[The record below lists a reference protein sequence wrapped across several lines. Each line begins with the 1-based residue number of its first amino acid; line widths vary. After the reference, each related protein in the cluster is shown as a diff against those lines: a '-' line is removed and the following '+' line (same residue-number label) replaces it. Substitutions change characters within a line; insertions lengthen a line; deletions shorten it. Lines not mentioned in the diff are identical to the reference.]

1 MTFAATGDAPAT
13 IGLVADD
20 FTGAADSAGAFAQ
33 HGWSVHLL
41 VGVASLDRE
50 AAVGAPAV
58 LAIATGSR
66 SMSDADAAD
75 VTARAVDRLAQAGA
89 ERLFVKV
96 DSTMRGPV
104 AAQVK
109 GAMDAWSRWHAN
121 PRALASPAF
130 PAQGRTVVDGIV
142 LVDGTAVR
150 ETASGRDPFAPVAS
164 SHLGE
169 LLPGFLPTLA
179 TPDLSPMPPRTYVD
193 ATSDADLDAV
203 AHLIAQD
210 PAVVAVGSAG
220 LASALA
226 RRWEQPVRDRADDAA
241 HGEVVVAVSSLHPV
255 SARQL
260 SELAASPHV
269 GITVLAPPAERHPDA
284 VRVAE
289 ALAERVSATV
299 ETRRVRSLIVVGG
312 DGLAAILADLG
323 ATGVDIDGVLESGC
337 PTGTIV
343 GGTAHG
349 VRVVSKSGG
358 FGSPRALV
366 DLVSRLRSIPPA
378 RDPLAHPA
386 HLKEDHHD

>member
-1 MTFAATGDAPAT
+1 MTLGTVDAPAT

-20 FTGAADSAGAFAQ
+20 FTGAADSAGVFAQ

-41 VGVASLDRE
+41 TGAASDDRE
-50 AAVGAPAV
+50 NAVGANTV

-66 SMSDADAAD
+66 SMSYADAAE
-75 VTARAVDRLAQAGA
+75 VTARAVDRLAAAGV
-89 ERLFVKV
+89 ERLFVKI

-109 GAMDAWSRWHAN
+109 GAMDAWGSGHAN
-121 PRALASPAF
+121 PRALACPAF
-130 PAQGRTVVDGIV
+130 PAQGRTVVDGVVFVEGI
-142 LVDGTAVR
+142 AVR

-164 SHLGE
+164 SHLAE
-169 LLPGFLPTLA
+169 LLPEFLPTLA
-179 TPDLSPMPPRTYVD
+179 TRDVSPMPPRSYVD
-193 ATSDADLDAV
+193 ATTDADLDAV
-203 AHLIAQD
+203 AHLVAQD

-226 RRWEQPVRDRADDAA
+226 RRWECPARARLNHAVDGD
-241 HGEVVVAVSSLHPV
+241 VVVAVSSLHPV

-260 SELAASPHV
+260 SELAASAHT
-269 GITVLAPPAERHPDA
+269 GTTVLAPPAERHPSA
-284 VRVAE
+284 AQVAGE
-289 ALAERVSATV
+289 LAERVSAAMRA
-299 ETRRVRSLIVVGG
+299 RRVGSLIVVGG

-323 ATGVDIDGVLESGC
+323 ATGVDIDGVLEAGC

-343 GGTAHG
+343 GGAAHG

-358 FGSPRALV
+358 FGSPSALV

-378 RDPLAHPA
+378 RDPLTHSA